1 MEMEEDIREKV
12 DIRSKDVTDLNFIR
26 DTGRYVFRRHYRQG
40 LRSRIM
46 AVLDAGDVR
55 VEAEG
60 RMEGGIR
67 VFPRA
72 LPKKMLRI
80 FMSRFKR
87 TSEALAE
94 ARIYKL
100 IEASLGA
107 GHVAASSEFIVSYR
121 RDGGRQEILLCGLQ
135 DYVAGEILD
144 PWELER
150 GELERGELTGRESDR
165 EKLFRESSTRGNHL
179 AGLCRSIQA
188 KQGVAGDEALSDLI
202 ERAWSSTEDL
212 VSRLKQMILKT
223 RCIPDLS
230 GIGNLILTND
240 GDIVLVDINNVS
252 TVIMDDLIRTDDKGY
267 PVCDKSI
274 EVVAILERRLLERTI
289 DMANPIY
296 GHFLDPAR
304 MRRVSRLEEEFFKAQ
319 RG

>member
-1 MEMEEDIREKV
+1 
-12 DIRSKDVTDLNFIR
+12 
-26 DTGRYVFRRHYRQG
+26 
-40 LRSRIM
+40 
-46 AVLDAGDVR
+46 
-55 VEAEG
+55 
-60 RMEGGIR
+60 MEGGIR

-87 TSEALAE
+87 FSEALAE

-121 RDGGRQEILLCGLQ
+121 RDGSRQEILLCGLQ

-144 PWELER
+144 PWDLEGGDSET
-150 GELERGELTGRESDR
+150 GELERRELKRGAPDRGR
-165 EKLFRESSTRGNHL
+165 LFREASIRGNHL
-179 AGLCRSIQA
+179 ERLCRSIQA
-188 KQGVAGDEALSDLI
+188 RQGVVGDEALSDLI
-202 ERAWSSTEDL
+202 ERARSSAEDL
-212 VSRLKQMILKT
+212 VGRLKRMILGT
-223 RCIPDLS
+223 GCIPDLS